1 MSDLQK
7 HREGLSCK
15 LAAMKWFIDREY
27 YVFDETNQGP
37 IDFVAINMDG
47 DIKYIECKKLAR
59 RKDGSKIGR
68 CLTDKQKR
76 LVKTGIN
83 IDIVYVDMDT
93 SELKFNT
100 TRDGE

>member
-1 MSDLQK
+1 MSESQVS
-7 HREGLSCK
+7 EN
-15 LAAMKWFIDREY
+15 
-27 YVFDETNQGP
+27 VV
-37 IDFVAINMDG
+37 DF
-47 DIKYIECKKLAR
+47 
-59 RKDGSKIGR
+59 GSKIGR